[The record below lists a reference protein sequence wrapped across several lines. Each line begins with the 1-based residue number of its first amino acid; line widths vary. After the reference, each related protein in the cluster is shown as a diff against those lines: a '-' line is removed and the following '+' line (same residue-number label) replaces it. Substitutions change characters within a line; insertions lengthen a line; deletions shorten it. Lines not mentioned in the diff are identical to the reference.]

1 MKCKHC
7 AGTGIFV
14 IGRGEGKVYLQCPVC
29 GGSGDPTKKQET
41 IDVVQYLKDNIKDDP
56 DKDLV
61 IDYVER
67 LILFNDLNKANGL

>member
-1 MKCKHC
+1 MKCEHC

-14 IGRGEGKVYLQCPVC
+14 VGRGENRVYMQCPVC
-29 GGSGDPTKKQET
+29 GGTGDPNKRVET
-41 IDVVQYLKDNIKDDP
+41 IDVVQYLRNNLKDEPN
-56 DKDLV
+56 KDLV